1 MNQAMKNLEI
11 IQKIKWAYA
20 HTVKYYRLSIPPYG
34 EIESKRKKK
43 GGREKMD
50 INTKVAKDLG
60 RIPPRY
66 LNQLDDTKT
75 VNEKYQ
81 ETRMQ
86 ILELLTE
93 EDDEVTEI
101 IVTKG

>member
-1 MNQAMKNLEI
+1 
-11 IQKIKWAYA
+11 
-20 HTVKYYRLSIPPYG
+20 
-34 EIESKRKKK
+34 
-43 GGREKMD
+43 MD
-50 INTKVAKDLG
+50 INTKIAKDLG

-86 ILELLTE
+86 ILESLTE
-93 EDDEVTEI
+93 EDDEVTTEI